1 MQIFF
6 QKIRKIFGQFDFFC
20 IFALDFDF
28 NGNENGKKLVKI

>member
-6 QKIRKIFGQFDFFC
+6 KKYARYLANSIFFC